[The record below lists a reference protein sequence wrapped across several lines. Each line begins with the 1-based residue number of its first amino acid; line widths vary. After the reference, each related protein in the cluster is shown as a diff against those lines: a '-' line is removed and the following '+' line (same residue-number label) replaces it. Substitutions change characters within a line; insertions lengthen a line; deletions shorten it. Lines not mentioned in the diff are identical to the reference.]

1 MALDTPGFGKSFRP
15 KTKPSIPDYA
25 AWLREAARALGFE
38 RCDLMGLFTGAAS
51 ASHWAVTHPSEV
63 RRVVLLGPPL
73 FSPEEQ
79 AKYLAN
85 AWPPRPRLDGSH
97 LLEEWDRVINRA
109 LPDVPFARRCD
120 AFHEFWRGGG
130 DAIWGEE
137 AVSVY
142 PLRDT
147 LLRLS
152 QPTLVVQPDGILG
165 RAAEAAA
172 LIPNARLAKLEG
184 VRGWSMMQTSAG
196 PIAAIANAF
205 LDEASG

>member
-1 MALDTPGFGKSFRP
+1 M
-15 KTKPSIPDYA
+15 
-25 AWLREAARALGFE
+25 
-38 RCDLMGLFTGAAS
+38 
-51 ASHWAVTHPSEV
+51 
-63 RRVVLLGPPL
+63 
-73 FSPEEQ
+73 
-79 AKYLAN
+79 
-85 AWPPRPRLDGSH
+85 
-97 LLEEWDRVINRA
+97 
-109 LPDVPFARRCD
+109 PFARRCD